1 MSKQVQ
7 NAEISDIQVTQNNC
21 GNGVSPQQNG
31 CVEVDAKNLGDRDNI
46 PVDPVGREDGVV
58 VKIPVTLAE
67 FNVRFFVNARIDL
80 PEPALEVKNIKKNL
94 KITQCM
100 LLQPT
105 NVLFIKGFVRKNID
119 YSTRDCS
126 NLDGV
131 CGEIHHCTI
140 DVPFEC
146 TTPVDFFTL
155 PDLPIYNE
163 RDEFGYLRVE
173 SLPTDS
179 FAEKDHLM
187 SKDHSEYNQNS
198 TEYFNMLPYCDLI
211 SSNIVEFDEFI
222 NRRRPAGI
230 DLPFEE
236 KLFTQIEEKMV
247 IQLSLRLLQEQQ
259 VRIPGTPVING
270 L

>member
-1 MSKQVQ
+1 MSKQIKDVQ
-7 NAEISDIQVTQNNC
+7 VSDIQVSQNRC
-21 GNGVSPQQNG
+21 GNNVSPQQNA
-31 CVEVDAKNLGDRDNI
+31 CVEVDARNLGDCPNI
-46 PVDPVGREDGVV
+46 PTEPVGRTDGVV

-67 FNVRFFVNARIDL
+67 LDIRFFVNARIDL
-80 PEPALEVKNIKKNL
+80 PEPALEVKDIKKNL

-105 NVLFIKGFVRKNID
+105 NVLFIQGFVRKNID
-119 YSTRDCS
+119 YSTGTCS

-146 TTPVDFFTL
+146 TTPVDFSVL
-155 PDLPIYNE
+155 PDLPLLNT

-173 SLPTDS
+173 SLPTDR

-187 SKDHSEYNQNS
+187 SKDFSEYNQNS

-211 SSNIVEFDEFI
+211 ASNIVEFDEFI
-222 NRRRPAGI
+222 NRRRPDGV

-236 KLFTQIEEKMV
+236 RLFTQIEEKMV

-259 VRIPGTPVING
+259 VRIPGAPEPV
-270 L
+270 